1 MGLRARLSESQ
12 EWGILSGF
20 VQLRHPGMLIV
31 MIYHPPVRNYGR
43 AVRILASLGGNWL

>member
-20 VQLRHPGMLIV
+20 VQLCHCRAFVGGICPLRV
-31 MIYHPPVRNYGR
+31 WTYSR
-43 AVRILASLGGNWL
+43 AVRILASLGGN

>member
-20 VQLRHPGMLIV
+20 VQLCHCRALVDG
-31 MIYHPPVRNYGR
+31 IYPLPVWTYSR
-43 AVRILASLGGNWL
+43 AVRILASLGGN

>member
-20 VQLRHPGMLIV
+20 VQLCHYRALVDG
-31 MIYHPPVRNYGR
+31 IYPLTVWTYSR
-43 AVRILASLGGNWL
+43 AVRILASLGGN

>member
-20 VQLRHPGMLIV
+20 VQLRHPGTLIV
-31 MIYHPPVRNYGR
+31 VIYHLPVRNYGR
-43 AVRILASLGGNWL
+43 VVRIPTIAGGNSL

>member
-20 VQLRHPGMLIV
+20 VQLCNCRALVDG
-31 MIYHPPVRNYGR
+31 IYPLTVWTYSH
-43 AVRILASLGGNWL
+43 AARIIASLGGN